1 MIFLKISCVILVG
14 RVKIRWSDWSLSYVR
29 GRPLSTEY
37 KKAVVKLKLYL
48 SRNAKELDTC
58 GSPVDMT
65 ADALEVGSATVRRVM
80 AEYNKNPNF
89 IHEPPKS
96 RGRPAF
102 SIDSSHQEIVRQYI
116 RKANL
121 NGQSITLEDITR
133 LVRESSNNDEF
144 HLATLARALDRW
156 GFTFGKGIRTQQL
169 REKDHI
175 IAARRRY
182 LREKI
187 GNRST
192 SRLKRTIRPEVFL
205 DESYVNKNHSN
216 DFVWYSEQDGPLIKK
231 PTGKGER
238 LIIINAITDKGWVK
252 GAKLIYT
259 ATRRTGDY
267 HGQVNHDLFKKWF
280 SEKLLPNIESDSL
293 IIMDNASYHNVLS
306 EDSAPTG
313 KSSKEAICSWLHDN
327 KIPVR
332 EDALKSEMVEILA
345 KIAPSPTY
353 AIDRIAEQHGHR
365 ILRTPPYHPELQ
377 PIELAWG
384 VAKNYVARN
393 CDFTLKKLRRNLE
406 SGLESV
412 DQSTVQKM
420 IKKVAKTEDKFWKE
434 DLKLDSLE

>member
-1 MIFLKISCVILVG
+1 
-14 RVKIRWSDWSLSYVR
+14 
-29 GRPLSTEY
+29 
-37 KKAVVKLKLYL
+37 
-48 SRNAKELDTC
+48 
-58 GSPVDMT
+58 
-65 ADALEVGSATVRRVM
+65 
-80 AEYNKNPNF
+80 
-89 IHEPPKS
+89 
-96 RGRPAF
+96 
-102 SIDSSHQEIVRQYI
+102 
-116 RKANL
+116 
-121 NGQSITLEDITR
+121 
-133 LVRESSNNDEF
+133 
-144 HLATLARALDRW
+144 
-156 GFTFGKGIRTQQL
+156 
-169 REKDHI
+169 
-175 IAARRRY
+175 
-182 LREKI
+182 
-187 GNRST
+187 
-192 SRLKRTIRPEVFL
+192 
-205 DESYVNKNHSN
+205 
-216 DFVWYSEQDGPLIKK
+216 
-231 PTGKGER
+231 
-238 LIIINAITDKGWVK
+238 
-252 GAKLIYT
+252 
-259 ATRRTGDY
+259 
-267 HGQVNHDLFKKWF
+267 
-280 SEKLLPNIESDSL
+280 
-293 IIMDNASYHNVLS
+293 MDNASYHNVLS